1 MSGLDKIISDITE
14 QSKLRSDELLRT
26 SREEA
31 ERLLSE
37 SHQKALAEKEQRQKK
52 LDEKISVLENNSRA
66 SARLASSK
74 IILTAKHEAAA
85 EMLCK
90 AVAIIDGLSKKEYF
104 EIIKKLILKNAR
116 KGEDGIIRFSK
127 TDSKRL
133 PQNFLE
139 SIEKNLDGAKLT
151 LGKPADINDGFILS
165 YGLVDVNCTFEAVTS
180 DKSDEINDGLNKILF
195 EA

>member
-52 LDEKISVLENNSRA
+52 LDEKLSVLENNSRA

-165 YGLVDVNCTFEAVTS
+165 YGLVDVNCTFDAVTS

>member
-52 LDEKISVLENNSRA
+52 LDEKLSVLENNSRA

>member
-1 MSGLDKIISDITE
+1 MSGLYKIISDITE
-14 QSKLRSDELLRT
+14 QSRLRADKLLSA

-52 LDEKISVLENNSRA
+52 LDEKLSAIENNSRA
-66 SARLASSK
+66 SARLVASK
-74 IILTAKHEAAA
+74 IILTAKHEATAD
-85 EMLCK
+85 MLGK
-90 AVAIIDGLSKKEYF
+90 AIAIIDGLSKKEYF

-116 KGEDGIIRFSK
+116 RGENGIIRFSK
-127 TDSKRL
+127 EDSKRL

-139 SIEKNLDGAKLT
+139 SMEKNLEGAVLT
-151 LGKPADINDGFILS
+151 LGKPADIKDGFILS
-165 YGLVDVNCTFEAVTS
+165 YGLVDVNCSFEAVAS
-180 DKSDEINDGLNKILF
+180 DRADEINDGLRRILF

>member
-52 LDEKISVLENNSRA
+52 LDEKLSVLENNSRA

-90 AVAIIDGLSKKEYF
+90 AIAIIDGLSKKEYF